1 MHEVKEEQ
9 LPDLDDDF
17 AMDTSEYDT
26 LEELKES
33 VREDVQKRK
42 EAQAESRMKDRVLE
56 GLFEANDI
64 DVPDVMVQDEID
76 NMIRESEQQL
86 QMSGIQLSQ
95 YLEMLGKDMKDF
107 REDIKDEGLRRVKS
121 RMLVQ
126 AVVEAEDIQA
136 TEEQINEQIDVMA
149 IQYGMEADQI
159 REALGKDNMVYLE
172 SDIKMRNAIQFM
184 FDNAVITEPKE
195 ETDAE

>member
-1 MHEVKEEQ
+1 
-9 LPDLDDDF
+9 
-17 AMDTSEYDT
+17 
-26 LEELKES
+26 
-33 VREDVQKRK
+33 
-42 EAQAESRMKDRVLE
+42 
-56 GLFEANDI
+56 
-64 DVPDVMVQDEID
+64 
-76 NMIRESEQQL
+76 
-86 QMSGIQLSQ
+86 
-95 YLEMLGKDMKDF
+95 
-107 REDIKDEGLRRVKS
+107 
-121 RMLVQ
+121 MLVQ

-195 ETDAE
+195 EADAE